1 MARKST
7 AEQLAQQEEPTVD
20 VGDEEKGVVVETETQ
35 ETETVAEE
43 EQGSLD
49 LVGGKGDKPEKAEE
63 EEQTE
68 YTANVQKRIDK
79 LTKKMREAERRE
91 KAALQYAENV
101 KGESDQ
107 LRTRMQSLDE
117 GYLKEY
123 TNRVDAEEGSAEQSL
138 RDALNSGDSEAII
151 SAQKKLSEVTVSR
164 ERIRQA
170 KAEQEAY
177 EKQVEAYNQ
186 QQTQAQAQAQVQ
198 SPAQQQAQQ
207 PDPKAEKWAEK
218 NEWFGNDDAMTYAA
232 FGVHK
237 KMVEEEGFD
246 TKSDEYY
253 NELDRRMRDE
263 FPHKFSNGEAT
274 KKPAQTVAS
283 VSRNTPSKGR
293 GKKVRLT
300 SSQVA
305 IAKKLG
311 VPLEE
316 YAKYVKE

>member
-20 VGDEEKGVVVETETQ
+20 VGDEEKGVVVETEAQ
-35 ETETVAEE
+35 ETVVEE

-49 LVGGKGDKPEKAEE
+49 LVGGKGEKPEKPEE

-107 LRTRMQSLDE
+107 LRSRMQSLDE

-186 QQTQAQAQAQVQ
+186 QQ
-198 SPAQQQAQQ
+198 QQQPQQSQAPAQQ

-218 NEWFGNDDAMTYAA
+218 NEWLM
-232 FGVHK
+232 
-237 KMVEEEGFD
+237 M
-246 TKSDEYY
+246 
-253 NELDRRMRDE
+253 
-263 FPHKFSNGEAT
+263 
-274 KKPAQTVAS
+274 Q
-283 VSRNTPSKGR
+283 
-293 GKKVRLT
+293 
-300 SSQVA
+300 
-305 IAKKLG
+305 
-311 VPLEE
+311 
-316 YAKYVKE
+316 

>member
-138 RDALNSGDSEAII
+138 RDALNSGDAEAII
-151 SAQKKLSEVTVSR
+151 KAQKQLSEVTVSR

-170 KAEQEAY
+170 KVEQEAY
-177 EKQVEAYNQ
+177 EKQVEAYNKQ
-186 QQTQAQAQAQVQ
+186 QQQQPGQ
-198 SPAQQQAQQ
+198 SPTQQ

>member
-20 VGDEEKGVVVETETQ
+20 VGDEEKGVVVETEAQ
-35 ETETVAEE
+35 ETETVVEE

-49 LVGGKGDKPEKAEE
+49 LVGGKGEKPEKPE

-107 LRTRMQSLDE
+107 LRSRMQSLDE

-186 QQTQAQAQAQVQ
+186 QQ
-198 SPAQQQAQQ
+198 QQQPQQSQAPAQQ

-253 NELDRRMRDE
+253 NELDRRMREE

-283 VSRNTPSKGR
+283 VSRNTSSKGR

>member
-138 RDALNSGDSEAII
+138 RDALNSGDAEAII
-151 SAQKKLSEVTVSR
+151 KAQKQLSEVTVSR

-177 EKQVEAYNQ
+177 EKQVEAYNKQ
-186 QQTQAQAQAQVQ
+186 QQQQPGQ
-198 SPAQQQAQQ
+198 SPTQQ

-246 TKSDEYY
+246 PQSDEYY
-253 NELDRRMRDE
+253 DELDSRIQGRFPQE
-263 FPHKFSNGEAT
+263 FNNGSSR
-274 KKPAQTVAS
+274 KPVQNVAGN
-283 VSRNTPSKGR
+283 SRSRSKGR
-293 GKKVRLT
+293 KTQVKLT
-300 SSQVA
+300 QSQVA
-305 IAKKLG
+305 IANKLG
-311 VPLEE
+311 VPIEE
-316 YAKYVKE
+316 YAKYVKT

>member
-35 ETETVAEE
+35 ETDTVAEE

-49 LVGGKGDKPEKAEE
+49 LVGGKGDNPEKAEE

-186 QQTQAQAQAQVQ
+186 QQAQAQVQ

>member
-1 MARKST
+1 
-7 AEQLAQQEEPTVD
+7 
-20 VGDEEKGVVVETETQ
+20 
-35 ETETVAEE
+35 
-43 EQGSLD
+43 
-49 LVGGKGDKPEKAEE
+49 
-63 EEQTE
+63 
-68 YTANVQKRIDK
+68 
-79 LTKKMREAERRE
+79 MREAERRE

-123 TNRVDAEEGSAEQSL
+123 TNRVDAEEGSAEQSS

-186 QQTQAQAQAQVQ
+186 QQAQAQVQ
-198 SPAQQQAQQ
+198 APAQQQAQQ

-218 NEWFGNDDAMTYAA
+218 NEWLGNDDAMTYAA

>member
-170 KAEQEAY
+170 KAEQA
-177 EKQVEAYNQ
+177 
-186 QQTQAQAQAQVQ
+186 T
-198 SPAQQQAQQ
+198 
-207 PDPKAEKWAEK
+207 
-218 NEWFGNDDAMTYAA
+218 
-232 FGVHK
+232 
-237 KMVEEEGFD
+237 
-246 TKSDEYY
+246 EY
-253 NELDRRMRDE
+253 L
-263 FPHKFSNGEAT
+263 
-274 KKPAQTVAS
+274 
-283 VSRNTPSKGR
+283 
-293 GKKVRLT
+293 L
-300 SSQVA
+300 
-305 IAKKLG
+305 L
-311 VPLEE
+311 
-316 YAKYVKE
+316 